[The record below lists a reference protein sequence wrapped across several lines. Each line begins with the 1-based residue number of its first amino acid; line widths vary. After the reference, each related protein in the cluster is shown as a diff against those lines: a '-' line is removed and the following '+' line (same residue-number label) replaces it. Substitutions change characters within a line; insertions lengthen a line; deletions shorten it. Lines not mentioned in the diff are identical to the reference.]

1 MKYPLTILLLL
12 FFSSAFSQQV
22 SPEKKL
28 IQFSGIITDVDSNF
42 VVPYVTVTN
51 LSNKEQRYAANYK
64 GFFSF
69 IAHPGDTILYTAVGY
84 RDLLLPIPND
94 ITDTKYT
101 ALVKLKSE
109 IVNLPTVRVYP
120 WATVED
126 FTRDFMT
133 MKIADDDYLIAVKN
147 LSRESINALMMT
159 LPRDGGEIQST
170 NFRLNHWNSLNKNMV
185 QSNPLL
191 NPFAWGKL
199 MQQIF
204 SGDKSRKED
213 EY

>member
-1 MKYPLTILLLL
+1 MKYPLTIILLL
-12 FFSSAFSQQV
+12 FFSSVFAQQV
-22 SPEKKL
+22 TREKKL
-28 IQFSGIITDVDSNF
+28 IQFSGIITDVDSNS

-51 LSNKEQRYAANYK
+51 LSNKDQRYAANYK

-84 RDLLLPIPND
+84 RDLLMPIPTD
-94 ITDTKYT
+94 IADTKYT
-101 ALVKLKSE
+101 ALIKLKSE

-133 MKIADDDYLIAVKN
+133 MKIADDDYLIALKN
-147 LSRESINALMMT
+147 LSRESISALMMT

-199 MQQIF
+199 LESI
-204 SGDKSRKED
+204 SKGDKSRGSSN
-213 EY
+213 

>member
-12 FFSSAFSQQV
+12 FFSTAFAQQNTA
-22 SPEKKL
+22 EKKL
-28 IQFSGIITDVDSNF
+28 IQFSGLITDVDSNS

-84 RDLLLPIPND
+84 KDLILPIPTD
-94 ITDTKYT
+94 IADTKYT
-101 ALVKLKSE
+101 AAIRLKSE
-109 IVNLPTVRVYP
+109 IVNLP
-120 WATVED
+120 TVED

-147 LSRESINALMMT
+147 LSRESISALMMT
-159 LPRDGGEIQST
+159 LPRDAGEVQST

-199 MQQIF
+199 LESI
-204 SGDKSRKED
+204 SKGDKSRSSSN
-213 EY
+213 